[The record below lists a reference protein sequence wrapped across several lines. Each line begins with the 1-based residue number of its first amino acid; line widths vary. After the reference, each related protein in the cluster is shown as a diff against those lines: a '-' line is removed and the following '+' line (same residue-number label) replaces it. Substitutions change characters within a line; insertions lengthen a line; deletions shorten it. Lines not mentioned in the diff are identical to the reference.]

1 MRAGIFAGR
10 RFPGECRRRKVAAS
24 GATQADREEIELSKQ
39 KSFRARALGAVVAA
53 ALLAGCGQS
62 QEPPA
67 TATAAPAA
75 QPESR
80 QALPEASRATPV
92 FTLTDADSDR
102 AMGLQRGQVVEI
114 RLPADRVSGFTW
126 LPAHNPLPIMATA
139 GVPLFETDADASP
152 DAPGTEV
159 WRFVAREPGHAHVV
173 FEYRRPHESGA
184 PPRQT
189 VTYHFDVE

>member
-1 MRAGIFAGR
+1 M
-10 RFPGECRRRKVAAS
+10 S
-24 GATQADREEIELSKQ
+24 QQ
-39 KSFRARALGAVVAA
+39 KSFRARALGAVVTA

-62 QEPPA
+62 QEPP
-67 TATAAPAA
+67 ATAAPAA

-80 QALPEASRATPV
+80 QALPEASRAAPI
-92 FTLTDADSDR
+92 FTLTDADTDR

-126 LPAHNPLPIMATA
+126 LPVHNPLPIMGTD
-139 GVPLFETDADASP
+139 GVPLFETDADAPP

>member
-1 MRAGIFAGR
+1 MRAGIFAGHG
-10 RFPGECRRRKVAAS
+10 FPGECRRPGAAAG
-24 GATQADREEIELSKQ
+24 GAPQAHREEIALSQQ
-39 KSFRARALGAVVAA
+39 KSFRARALGAVVTA

-62 QEPPA
+62 QEPP
-67 TATAAPAA
+67 ATAAPAA

-80 QALPEASRATPV
+80 QALPEASRAAPI
-92 FTLTDADSDR
+92 FTLTDADTDR

-126 LPAHNPLPIMATA
+126 LPAHNPLPIMGTD